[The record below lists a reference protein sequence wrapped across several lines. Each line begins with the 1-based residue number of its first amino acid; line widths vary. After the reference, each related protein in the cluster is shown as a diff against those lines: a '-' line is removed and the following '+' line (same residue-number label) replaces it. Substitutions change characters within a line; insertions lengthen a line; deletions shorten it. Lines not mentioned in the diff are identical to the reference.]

1 MNCIKLF
8 ISLLGSCRE
17 VYDSMMKAGEAQARL
32 KQVEVALDTTLL
44 DKENAEAEAALAKER
59 AESSRSEI
67 KRLELMVSRIL
78 STL

>member
-8 ISLLGSCRE
+8 ISSLGSCRE